1 MPAMNIFLLQ
11 AALLLLGAF
20 AGTLAGLLG
29 VGGGLVI
36 VPILAA
42 LYHWQGFDAAH
53 VMQLALGTSLATIV
67 FTSVSSMLAH
77 HRRGAVRWSL
87 VAQLSLGILPGGW
100 LGGSLA
106 GWLGGVVLALSFGVF
121 ELLIAG
127 HMLLGHAPPR
137 GRAGTGAARHAAA
150 GVVIGSVSALLGI
163 GGATLTVPW
172 LTWHA
177 VDIRNAVGT
186 SAACGLPIALA
197 GAAGFVLSGWG
208 QAGLPAGSSGFVYW
222 PAVASIS
229 VASVISAPLGARLAH
244 RLDQLR
250 LRRIF
255 ALFLGIL
262 GVLLISR
269 ALLS

>member
-1 MPAMNIFLLQ
+1 
-11 AALLLLGAF
+11 LLGAF

-42 LYHWQGFDAAH
+42 LYHWQGFAADH
-53 VMQLALGTSLATIV
+53 VMQLAIGTSLATIV

-77 HRRGAVRWSL
+77 HRRGAVRWPL
-87 VAQLSLGILPGGW
+87 VAQLSAGILPGGW
-100 LGGSLA
+100 LGGFLA
-106 GWLGGVVLALSFGVF
+106 VWLGGVVLALLFGVF

-127 HMLLGHAPPR
+127 YMFSGYAPPR
-137 GRAGTGAARHAAA
+137 GSAGRGAVLHAAA
-150 GVVIGSVSALLGI
+150 GVVIGVLSALLGI
-163 GGATLTVPW
+163 GGGTLTVPW

-177 VDIRNAVGT
+177 VDIRSAVGS

-197 GAAGFVLSGWG
+197 GTAGFVLSGWG
-208 QAGLPAGSSGFVYW
+208 QPGLPAGSSGFVYW

-229 VASVISAPLGARLAH
+229 VASVLSAPLGARLAH
-244 RLDQLR
+244 RLDQQR

-255 ALFLGIL
+255 ALFLAIL
-262 GVLLISR
+262 GGLLISR